1 MWVKPV
7 HQHETGD
14 EFVGRELTDQFR
26 GRLGGDG
33 DDPLERGPVE
43 VGQLG
48 GELFGPLAHD
58 RSAARAG
65 VQQGLD
71 SITC

>member
-14 EFVGRELTDQFR
+14 EFVGRELPDQFR
-26 GRLGGDG
+26 RRFGSDG
-33 DDPLERGPVE
+33 DDPLERGAIE
-43 VGQLG
+43 VRQLG

-58 RSAARAG
+58 RSAARTG